1 VTSELPTELGNLRE
15 GLAPIGRLLE
25 LEIAPTKAT
34 TAAAKLNRV
43 NEGSSAE
50 WENALVDARFQIVRK
65 TTYALLGPI
74 AIHKIERL
82 VDIVTGTDR
91 TPTSNSESIDT
102 NPVSKP
108 ELKRRL
114 LSAILRGTRAL
125 IQAFCWPLDYLL
137 ELKTPKSQVYYRLF
151 ELKYATTN
159 GDQLTVST

>member
-1 VTSELPTELGNLRE
+1 VFHQDRAHKRTTLRDWDAQYESHGRTGYSDDRLYRYDQPLRIRFIRSAIRRVTSELPTELGNLRE

-25 LEIAPTKAT
+25 LEIAPTKVT

-43 NEGSSAE
+43 NERSPAE

-108 ELKRRL
+108 ELKRHL
-114 LSAILRGTRAL
+114 
-125 IQAFCWPLDYLL
+125 
-137 ELKTPKSQVYYRLF
+137 
-151 ELKYATTN
+151 
-159 GDQLTVST
+159 